1 MAPTDIA
8 LTQPRQRAQLTQTRL
23 MALLLLA
30 FAIVWFCNLDYR
42 SLVRPDEGRYAEIA
56 REMLAGADWITPR
69 LNDIKYFEKPPL
81 QYWMTATAYW
91 LFGESE
97 WTARLW
103 TALTGFAGVVIAGWA
118 GARLFGPAAGFNAA
132 VVLAGSLLY
141 AGIGHVNTLDMGVT
155 FWLTCALIGFMLAQ
169 GPGVPAEQAR
179 RWMLASWT
187 AIGFGFLS
195 KGLIAL
201 LLPAMTLAIYV
212 ALERDFALPRRL
224 HAGIGSLVFLA
235 IALPWVIAVSIAN
248 PEFPRF
254 FFVHEHFARFLTQEH
269 HREGAWWYFI
279 PILIAGSLPWTTMLG
294 HAALR
299 AWRADATEPRF
310 KVRRFLL
317 IYACTVFVFFSVSG
331 SKLPSYILPL
341 FPATALLLGDWL
353 NHVEGRRLSRF
364 ILPVVAL
371 ACVGVALTPFTA
383 KLGSLKIPSDLYAH
397 FAHWLTAAFLV
408 FLAACS
414 AAFFLARSG
423 RVRGAVVTMGCG
435 ALLMIQIAMT
445 GHQALSPSY
454 SAAQVAEIVKPY
466 LGADVPFYSVRTYEQ
481 TLPFYIK
488 RTVTLVD
495 YRDEFDFGLRQQ
507 PGLQIATLD
516 EFLVRWE
523 NDRKALA
530 IMGPDVYQSLA
541 QQGLPMRVL
550 SSDVRRVI
558 VSRS

>member
-1 MAPTDIA
+1 VVQSRLSAEP
-8 LTQPRQRAQLTQTRL
+8 AQSRRT
-23 MALLLLA
+23 ALLLLA
-30 FAIVWFCNLDYR
+30 FSFAVVWFCNLDYR
-42 SLVRPDEGRYAEIA
+42 HLVRPDEGRYAEIA
-56 REMLAGADWITPR
+56 REMLASSDWITPR
-69 LNDIKYFEKPPL
+69 LNGIKYFEKPPL
-81 QYWMTATAYW
+81 QYWMTAAAYW

-103 TALTGFAGVVIAGWA
+103 SALTGFAGVMIAGLA
-118 GARLFGPAAGFNAA
+118 GARLFGAEAGFNAA
-132 VVLAGSLLY
+132 IVLAGSLLY

-155 FWLTCALIGFMLAQ
+155 FWLQCALTGFMLAQ
-169 GPGVPAEQAR
+169 GASVPAARAR
-179 RWMLASWT
+179 RWMLASWA

-212 ALERDFALPRRL
+212 AFERDFALLRRL
-224 HAGIGSLVFLA
+224 HAGTGLVVFLV
-235 IALPWVIAVSIAN
+235 ITLPWVVAVSIAN
-248 PEFPRF
+248 PEFPAF

-279 PILIAGSLPWTTMLG
+279 PILIAGLFPWTTMLG
-294 HAALR
+294 HTALR
-299 AWRADATEPRF
+299 AWRADSTESQF
-310 KVRRFLL
+310 KARRFLL
-317 IYACTVFVFFSVSG
+317 IYVCTIFVFFSVSG

-341 FPATALLLGDWL
+341 FPACALLLGDWL
-353 NHVEGRRLSRF
+353 AHVEGRRLSRF
-364 ILPVVAL
+364 ILPVAAL
-371 ACVGVALTPFTA
+371 ACVGVVLTPFTA
-383 KLGSLKIPSDLYAH
+383 RFGSLKIPADLYAH

-408 FLAACS
+408 LTFACG

-423 RVRGAVVTMGCG
+423 RVRNSIVTMGCG
-435 ALLMIQIAMT
+435 SLLMIQIAMT

-454 SAAQVAEIVKPY
+454 SAAQIAEIVKPY

-507 PGLQIATLD
+507 PELQIANLQ
-516 EFLVRWE
+516 EFRAHWE

-530 IMGPDVYQSLA
+530 IMGPDIYQNLL

-550 SSDVRRVI
+550 SSDVRRVV